1 MPQLDTFSFFSQV
14 FWVLLFFTFFYFFNL
29 RQVLPSI
36 ATILKVRRRTLQKS
50 QAAFE
55 NMQSGKADS
64 LGESHVEFFSLA
76 KHLAPSVSSSSST
89 NEKSLS
95 ASFVKESFNA
105 EFKKTA
111 PMTVALKAFACFSR
125 KMNA

>member
-1 MPQLDTFSFFSQV
+1 MPQLDSFSFFSQV
-14 FWVLLFFTFFYFFNL
+14 FWVLFFFTFFYFINL

-55 NMQSGKADS
+55 NMQSGKTES
-64 LGESHVEFFSLA
+64 VTESHVEFFSLA
-76 KHLAPSVSSSSST
+76 KHLAPSIST
-89 NEKSLS
+89 SNENSNKFLS
-95 ASFVKESFNA
+95 ASYVKESFNS

-111 PMTVALKAFACFSR
+111 PSVVALKAFSCFAR
-125 KMNA
+125 KMNG